1 MCVVSVGDNA
11 DAEGGPRLFHLPTRV
26 VSREWEQRDRGGGF
40 GGAGRKL
47 MSRVD
52 LCRHPLL
59 PRPRCQIQ
67 YLVLLLTR
75 WFST

>member
-1 MCVVSVGDNA
+1 
-11 DAEGGPRLFHLPTRV
+11 
-26 VSREWEQRDRGGGF
+26 
-40 GGAGRKL
+40 